1 MLRRRS
7 LARRFVLARLCSSGV
22 RFSAE
27 RNGRPPLT
35 IARPFRP
42 CRLMLLTRA
51 PVLAVKWMLVGF
63 SVLLWV
69 VFAPIAEIVGEI
81 VARVRRLRGR

>member
-1 MLRRRS
+1 
-7 LARRFVLARLCSSGV
+7 
-22 RFSAE
+22 
-27 RNGRPPLT
+27 
-35 IARPFRP
+35 
-42 CRLMLLTRA
+42 MLLTRA

-69 VFAPIAEIVGEI
+69 IFAPIAEIVGEI